1 MAFSEELYALRK
13 QKGLSQEQLAET
25 LDVSRQ
31 AISKWENGTAMPET
45 ETLIALSRY
54 FGVSIDALVGNT
66 PTEKG
71 NTSPAVS
78 SSRTARIVG
87 LVLLIAGAICFALTT
102 AFAIFNPNS
111 SGDIAQSS
119 TVVLDGIGILMAI
132 FVVTVFLGVFLL
144 LKFPEK

>member
-13 QKGLSQEQLAET
+13 QKGLSQEQLAEA

-54 FGVSIDALVGNT
+54 FGVSIDTLVGNT
-66 PTEKG
+66 PKENESTAPLAS
-71 NTSPAVS
+71 TP
-78 SSRTARIVG
+78 RTTRLAG
-87 LVLLIAGAICFALTT
+87 LVLLVVGVICFGLTLV
-102 AFAIFNPNS
+102 FRIFNPIS

-119 TVVLDGIGILMAI
+119 TVVLDGIGILMALFAI
-132 FVVTVFLGVFLL
+132 AAFFGVLL
-144 LKFPEK
+144 LLTSRKK